1 MRALLVVNPK
11 ATATT
16 ARVRDV
22 LARALGSDLK
32 VDVAET
38 QRRGHAIELGA
49 QAAAEGLDLV
59 VVLGGDGTVNE
70 VVNGILR
77 PLDASTS
84 TSTSTSADADADA
97 DADASIGDAATRASL
112 PALAVVPG
120 GSTNVFSR
128 ALDIP
133 RDPVEATGH
142 LLDALRE
149 GRSRRIGL
157 GRADERWFTFTV
169 GIGLDADAVRMVERA
184 RAKGKPP
191 TPSRY
196 AVAALRQFF
205 RGTDRRHPALTLEI
219 PGHEPVTGLHL
230 GIVAN
235 TAPWTYFR
243 DRPIT
248 LTTTASFDAGLDLAA
263 MRRLRTVGTLW
274 SAAGMLGPGGLRG
287 RAACTWADL
296 SEFRLTAD
304 RPLHVEV
311 DGDYVGERQGLHLR
325 AVPAALR
332 VVC

>member
-32 VDVAET
+32 VDLAET

-70 VVNGILR
+70 VVNGLLR
-77 PLDASTS
+77 PLDAAAASP
-84 TSTSTSADADADA
+84 ADE
-97 DADASIGDAATRASL
+97 AAVRAAL

-133 RDPVEATGH
+133 HDPVEATGH

-157 GRADERWFTFTV
+157 GRADERWFTFTA

-184 RAKGKPP
+184 RAEGRNASP
-191 TPSRY
+191 TRY
-196 AVAALRQFF
+196 AWAALRQFF

-219 PGHEPVTGLHL
+219 PGHEPVPGLYL
-230 GIVAN
+230 GIIGN
-235 TAPWTYFR
+235 TSPWTYFG

-248 LTTTASFDAGLDLAA
+248 VTPTASFDAGLDLAV
-263 MRRLRTVGTLW
+263 LRKFGTIGTLRA
-274 SAAGMLGPGGLRG
+274 AAGMFGAEGIRG
-287 RAACTWADL
+287 RHVATWADL
-296 SEFRLTAD
+296 SEFTLRAD
-304 RPLHVEV
+304 RPMHVEV
-311 DGDYVGERQGLHLR
+311 DGDYLGEREGLHLQ

-332 VVC
+332 VIC